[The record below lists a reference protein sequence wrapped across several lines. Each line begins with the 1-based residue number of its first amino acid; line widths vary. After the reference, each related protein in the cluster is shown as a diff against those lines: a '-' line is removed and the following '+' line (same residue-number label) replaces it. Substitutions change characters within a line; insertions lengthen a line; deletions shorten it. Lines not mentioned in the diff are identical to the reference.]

1 MKAAGLL
8 WLLLFSPL
16 TAAGAEVVIESDRLQ
31 PRTLETLTGERVNFV
46 NRTGRP
52 VHLQL

>member
-16 TAAGAEVVIESDRLQ
+16 TAAGA
-31 PRTLETLTGERVNFV
+31 GERVNFV